1 MTKGKKQIQRDDT
14 ELNSD
19 EEMPKIEEKQEVAPE
34 PVVENKEQQPKPK
47 RGRKK
52 AVEPGQVLTV
62 PKDDEETISF
72 NKAKELVKAQKPK
85 FEPSEKQKANTA
97 RLIEAN
103 RLRREAKQEAKEKA
117 EALETAKLKQK
128 KLVVLPK
135 RTRTKKTIVEEL
147 PEKLESESEEASEE
161 ETEPKVVVK
170 QKRTRKQKIVKV
182 YDNETDAGESTDT
195 RTIKKKIEKV
205 KLIDD
210 TIKQA
215 KYNAISKGFF

>member
-1 MTKGKKQIQRDDT
+1 MVKGKKEIQREEP

-19 EEMPKIEEKQEVAPE
+19 EESYKIEETVKELVKE
-34 PVVENKEQQPKPK
+34 DNKLEQPKPK

-62 PKDDEETISF
+62 EKQDEEPISF

-103 RLRREAKQEAKEKA
+103 RLRREANQEAKEKA
-117 EALETAKLKQK
+117 DALEEAKLKQK

-135 RTRTKKTIVEEL
+135 RTRTKKDKEPKQEL
-147 PEKLESESEEASEE
+147 PESDSEQEPEPEVLEQ
-161 ETEPKVVVK
+161 PKKERK
-170 QKRTRKQKIVKV
+170 QRKQKIAKV
-182 YDNETDAGESTDT
+182 YDGETTDGDTTDT

-205 KLIDD
+205 KMIDE
-210 TIKQA
+210 TIKQS
-215 KYNAISKGFF
+215 KFNAISKGFF